1 MPRRPYKKRATKI
14 DPVFSNL
21 EVAKLINYTMVDGKK
36 SVARKIVYTIFDQ
49 LTRQQQDPLRILHQA
64 IQHVSPT
71 YEVKSRRLGGASY
84 LVPIEVRKNRRMF
97 LALNWIIIA
106 AKTRSNKEYHTFADK
121 LMAELLDASKNQ
133 GQAVN
138 KKLQTEKLADANKAF
153 AHLKW

>member
-1 MPRRPYKKRATKI
+1 MPRRPYKKRLTI
-14 DPVFSNL
+14 SDPVYDSL
-21 EVAKLINYTMVDGKK
+21 EVAKLITYIMLDGKK
-36 SVARKIVYTIFDQ
+36 SVARKIVYSVFDKLNKQ
-49 LTRQQQDPLRILHQA
+49 DQDPLRVLHQA
-64 IQHVSPT
+64 IQHVSPS

-84 LVPIEVRKNRRMF
+84 LVPIEVRKNRRLF

-106 AKTRSNKEYHTFADK
+106 AKTRPNKEYHTFADK
-121 LMAELLDASKNQ
+121 LLAELLDAAKNQ